1 MQLSYIQRGFFKWP
15 IDVSILSVKTVSL
28 TGSTLLW
35 LVIITLGVAFT
46 VSLLIILLLKRK
58 CQQKIIELEHRFLL
72 VHMDPHFI
80 FNSLTAIQNYI
91 FKNDPYQ
98 ATRYF
103 SSFSKLVRLILEN
116 SQKDFTAIA
125 HEVETLTLYLEL
137 QKLRFG
143 DKFEFSI
150 TVDPDIDAEH
160 HTIPPMLAQPFIENA
175 IERGTVHMGKRG
187 FIIIR
192 FNLSGSN
199 ILFEVEDNGG
209 EYPTS
214 NANQL
219 KLKKEFE
226 AHAYRI
232 SKDRLLNLGKI
243 FHRKYKVEIKDL
255 AQVADKGRQGT
266 LIRFTLP
273 IH

>member
-1 MQLSYIQRGFFKWP
+1 MQLNYIQRGCFKWP

-35 LVIITLGVAFT
+35 LVIITLGLAFT
-46 VSLLIILLLKRK
+46 GSLLIILLLKRRY
-58 CQQKIIELEHRFLL
+58 QRKITELEHRFLL

-199 ILFEVEDNGG
+199 ILFEVEDNVG

-214 NANQL
+214 NAHQL